1 MMGGINSRPFCYSEK
16 AMPRIKLMKPSF
28 ANLTGQLPGKKFRGV
43 NFTGGISDDIPLAVV
58 DKIAAQLAGC
68 RLVDGSG
75 VDLGPAGSAYR
86 KTTIIPTPVVRRTES
101 VIAEGSDATRV
112 RTISTTTYTLV
123 ATDAGMILDFTV
135 GTVVTVPA
143 SLPAAFNCALRQGGA
158 NQIQVVAGA
167 GATVEEIDGKFK
179 SEKRL
184 ALLTLARFPDGKFQL
199 IGRTSA

>member
-1 MMGGINSRPFCYSEK
+1 
-16 AMPRIKLMKPSF
+16 MPRIKLMKPSF
-28 ANLTGQLPGKKFRGV
+28 ANLTGQLPGKNFRGV
-43 NFTGGISDDIPLAVV
+43 NFTSGISDDIPLAVV
-58 DKIAAQLAGC
+58 DKIAAQIAGC

-86 KTTIIPTPVVRRTES
+86 KTTTIPTPVVPRTQS
-101 VIAEGSDATRV
+101 VIAEGSDSTRV
-112 RTISTTTYTLV
+112 RTISTTTYTL
-123 ATDAGMILDFTV
+123 APTDVGMILDFTV

-158 NQIQVVAGA
+158 NQIQVVAGV

-199 IGRTSA
+199 IGRTAA